1 VQPVCPI
8 VVMNYSIFESVS
20 QRIKRVVLN
29 LVDLGVDLLVD
40 LCLPWTSAL
49 EAGNNLKRRGVRWIP
64 TLLGPFLEV
73 SLRNLAA
80 TGGRPLYI
88 LQSPTV
94 RPTVRPPS
102 RAPSTQPSK
111 V

>member
-1 VQPVCPI
+1 
-8 VVMNYSIFESVS
+8 M
-20 QRIKRVVLN
+20 VLN
-29 LVDLGVDLLVD
+29 LVDLGVDLDLDLD

-88 LQSPTV
+88 LHSPAFTAAF
-94 RPTVRPPS
+94 TGAFNS
-102 RAPSTQPSK
+102 ALK
-111 V
+111 VIVA